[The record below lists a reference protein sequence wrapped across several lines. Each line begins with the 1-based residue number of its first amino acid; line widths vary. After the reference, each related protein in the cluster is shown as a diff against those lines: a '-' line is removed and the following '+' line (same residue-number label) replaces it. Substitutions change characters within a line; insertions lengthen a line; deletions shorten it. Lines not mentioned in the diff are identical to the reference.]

1 MDIFSNM
8 LTNIKNGQAI
18 SLLSVR
24 QLKTSINIQVL
35 YVLMKL
41 GFIRGYSEDKTN
53 PNYIIILLK
62 YYNGFG
68 IIRNIKKISTVNRRV
83 YITYDTLAKIKDY
96 KLKILVLSTSLGI
109 LSNDEA
115 LKLKVGGELLFI
127 IY

>member
-35 YVLMKL
+35 DVLMKL

-53 PNYIIILLK
+53 TNYIIILLK

-68 IIRNIKKISTVNRRV
+68 IIRDIKKISTVNRRV
-83 YITYDTLAKIKDY
+83 YITYNTLAKIKDY
-96 KLKILVLSTSLGI
+96 KLKILVLSTPLGI